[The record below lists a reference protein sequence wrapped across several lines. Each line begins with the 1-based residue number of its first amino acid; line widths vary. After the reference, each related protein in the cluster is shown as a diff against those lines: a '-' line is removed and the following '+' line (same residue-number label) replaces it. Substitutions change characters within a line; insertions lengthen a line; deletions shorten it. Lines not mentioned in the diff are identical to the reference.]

1 MEPLRDCVIFVFSLN
16 LINRSSTPGS
26 ISAEQRGDLSERV
39 VKRVGRRPQ
48 LRARVLH
55 DRQPSRG
62 YLQASSHFGYG
73 YVPLSPAM
81 IGTVSR

>member
-1 MEPLRDCVIFVFSLN
+1 MIFVFSLN

-48 LRARVLH
+48 LRALASCMTDTNDAR
-55 DRQPSRG
+55 RG
-62 YLQASSHFGYG
+62 
-73 YVPLSPAM
+73 
-81 IGTVSR
+81 